1 MDFYVINGSPRKKY
15 NTSKVLDA
23 LVEGAYDQL
32 EDRQYDDEINIE
44 IIDLYDLDYK
54 GCKSCFHCKKIDGKF
69 YGQCPINDDLL
80 ELLPKLWASD
90 AIVMASPIYFG
101 NVTGQMRS
109 FLERLIFPK
118 YVYGA
123 DSLAKKKTTACIYTM
138 NVDKDMGE
146 KLYGESVF
154 NLIERFI
161 EYSFGKTH
169 SFKVYD
175 TYQFKDY
182 SLYENY
188 MFDEEKKRKT
198 RDEQFPKDLKE
209 AYMLGRT
216 LVSEILDNES

>member
-1 MDFYVINGSPRKKY
+1 MDIYFINGSPRKKY

-23 LVEGAYDQL
+23 VAEGAYDQL
-32 EDRQYDDEINIE
+32 DEKKYDDEVNIE

-69 YGQCPINDDLL
+69 YGQCPIKDDLN

-118 YVYGA
+118 FVYGA
-123 DSLAKKKTTACIYTM
+123 ESLADKKTTAFIYTM
-138 NVDKDMGE
+138 NVDRNTGE
-146 KLYGESVF
+146 EMYTESVF

-161 EYSFGKTH
+161 EYSFGKPH

-188 MFDEEKKRKT
+188 LFDEKAKRKT
-198 RDEQFPKDLKE
+198 RDEEFPKDLEK
-209 AYMLGRT
+209 AYNLGKT
-216 LVSEILDNES
+216 LVDEILKKDD

>member
-23 LVEGAYDQL
+23 LVEGAYDEL
-32 EDRQYDDEINIE
+32 EDRKYNEDINIE

-54 GCKSCFHCKKIDGKF
+54 GCKSCFHCKKIDGKY
-69 YGQCPINDDLL
+69 YGQCPIKDDLL

-118 YVYGA
+118 FVYGA
-123 DSLAKKKTTACIYTM
+123 DSLADKKTTAFIYTM
-138 NVDKDMGE
+138 NVDKKTGE
-146 KLYGESVF
+146 KMYTDSVF

-188 MFDEEKKRKT
+188 IFDEKHKAKI
-198 RDEQFPKDLKE
+198 RDEVFPKDLEKAYDLGKQLVKE
-209 AYMLGRT
+209 VL
-216 LVSEILDNES
+216 ESN

>member
-15 NTSKVLDA
+15 NTSQILDA
-23 LVEGAYDQL
+23 VVEGIYDEL
-32 EDRQYDDEINIE
+32 ETNKLDDEADIE

-54 GCKSCFHCKKIDGKF
+54 GCKSCFHCKKIEGKF
-69 YGQCPINDDLL
+69 YGQCPIKDDLR

-101 NVTGQMRS
+101 NLTGQMRS

-123 DSLAKKKTTACIYTM
+123 DTLADNKPTALIYTM
-138 NVDKDMGE
+138 NVNKQIGD
-146 KLYGESVF
+146 KLYTESVYDV
-154 NLIERFI
+154 IERFV
-161 EYSFGKTH
+161 EYTFGKTH
-169 SFKVYD
+169 SMKVYD

-188 MFDEEKKRKT
+188 LFDEKAKRQT
-198 RDEQFPKDLKE
+198 RDEQFPKDLEE
-209 AYMLGRT
+209 AYSLGKI
-216 LVSEILDNES
+216 LVQEVLENKE